1 MLERG
6 ELSQVTANAE
16 LADRLMATARQHLA
30 SVRLL
35 ADSDPYLAYVAVY
48 DAIRKALSALLQIQ
62 GLCATTSGG
71 HLAIMHAVQAQF
83 GASMGAIL
91 RPVDRIRVT
100 RHEAEYPGQATYID
114 QDTVLDDLPKAE
126 AVVEAGRHG
135 GTLHHDRRSHIYH
148 VIRKRQKN
156 CPALRGDRRSR
167 SGAILAMPS
176 SQLE

>member
-62 GLCATTSGG
+62 GLRATTSGG
-71 HLAIMHAVQAQF
+71 YLAIMHAVC
-83 GASMGAIL
+83 
-91 RPVDRIRVT
+91 
-100 RHEAEYPGQATYID
+100 
-114 QDTVLDDLPKAE
+114 
-126 AVVEAGRHG
+126 
-135 GTLHHDRRSHIYH
+135 RRNWH
-148 VIRKRQKN
+148 
-156 CPALRGDRRSR
+156 PALRAAGLPAIHFHDLRHAGNQFAADE
-167 SGAILAMPS
+167 GAN
-176 SQLE
+176 

>member
-35 ADSDPYLAYVAVY
+35 ADSDPYLAY

-62 GLCATTSGG
+62 GLRATTSGG
-71 HLAIMHAVQAQF
+71 HLAIMHAVQALF

-114 QDTVLDDLPKAE
+114 QD
-126 AVVEAGRHG
+126 
-135 GTLHHDRRSHIYH
+135 RS
-148 VIRKRQKN
+148 
-156 CPALRGDRRSR
+156 
-167 SGAILAMPS
+167 
-176 SQLE
+176 

>member
-1 MLERG
+1 VGPGREEVLGMLERG

-62 GLCATTSGG
+62 GLRATTSGG

-126 AVVEAGRHG
+126 AVVEA
-135 GTLHHDRRSHIYH
+135 
-148 VIRKRQKN
+148 VEK
-156 CPALRGDRRSR
+156 ALPHLSPFTR
-167 SGAILAMPS
+167 
-176 SQLE
+176 

>member
-6 ELSQVTANAE
+6 ELSQITANVE
-16 LADRLMATARQHLA
+16 LADRLMATARQHLGSA
-30 SVRLL
+30 RLL
-35 ADSDPYLAYVAVY
+35 ADTDPYLAYVAVY

-62 GLCATTSGG
+62 GLRATTSGG
-71 HLAIMHAVQAQF
+71 HLAVMHAVQAQF

-126 AVVEAGRHG
+126 AVVEAVAT
-135 GTLHHDRRSHIYH
+135 GT
-148 VIRKRQKN
+148 
-156 CPALRGDRRSR
+156 PAPGPVHRMSR
-167 SGAILAMPS
+167 SAGPAGVTGRSGP
-176 SQLE
+176 